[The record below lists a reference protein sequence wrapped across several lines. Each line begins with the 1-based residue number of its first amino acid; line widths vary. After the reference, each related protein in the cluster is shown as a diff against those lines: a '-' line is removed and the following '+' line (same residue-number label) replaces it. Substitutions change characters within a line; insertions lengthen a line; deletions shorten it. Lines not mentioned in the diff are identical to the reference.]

1 MLYTDADDLLPD
13 DVLVMDWDTVTGL
26 DIVLDGNTYSIQKE
40 VREQTDQDGNTT
52 EEYIYTLDDE
62 EIGIGGVLDA
72 LEALNATGSGKDLT
86 PGRSAEIR
94 FVFHRDADTFKDVE
108 LTFYQYDS
116 SSCLVGLN
124 GETRLFVSRD
134 SVASIVEDV
143 NTLVL
148 DR

>member
-1 MLYTDADDLLPD
+1 M
-13 DVLVMDWDTVTGL
+13 
-26 DIVLDGNTYSIQKE
+26 
-40 VREQTDQDGNTT
+40 
-52 EEYIYTLDDE
+52 
-62 EIGIGGVLDA
+62 
-72 LEALNATGSGKDLT
+72 
-86 PGRSAEIR
+86 
-94 FVFHRDADTFKDVE
+94 FHRDADTFKDVE